1 MVDSHSLVSSSL
13 MENHNG
19 RRSMADYTDP
29 NQVRLTGENQ
39 YMRLHTEA
47 NGPMTTRC
55 SHWRILLSPS
65 GPGHVLF
72 LRSDVTDGERRIYA
86 DNIALARWLQQDIL
100 AAGEF
105 SDQALPVVEAVFARS
120 GDSRSFWTEII
131 DTVTEHL
138 ALTWYDFGEPFVI
151 SVPAGS
157 VAGRPLGWSSVF
169 VPARRAQLTVNGMV
183 ATGRPFPEQRGD
195 RMSSTA
201 GLALSETWIRLAT
214 A

>member
-1 MVDSHSLVSSSL
+1 
-13 MENHNG
+13 
-19 RRSMADYTDP
+19 
-29 NQVRLTGENQ
+29 
-39 YMRLHTEA
+39 LHAEA

-105 SDQALPVVEAVFARS
+105 SDQTLPVVEAVFARS

-169 VPARRAQLTVNGMV
+169 VPARRAQLTLNGMV

-201 GLALSETWIRLAT
+201 GLALSETWVRSS
-214 A
+214 

>member
-1 MVDSHSLVSSSL
+1 MST
-13 MENHNG
+13 
-19 RRSMADYTDP
+19 YTDP

-47 NGPMTTRC
+47 HGPMTTRC

-72 LRSDVTDGERRIYA
+72 LRSDVTDDERRIYT
-86 DNIALARWLQQDIL
+86 DNIALACWLQQEIL

-105 SDQALPVVEAVFARS
+105 SDQTIPVIDAVFARS
-120 GDSRSFWTEII
+120 GDSRFFWTETIE
-131 DTVTEHL
+131 TAAEHL
-138 ALTWYDFGEPFVI
+138 ALTWYNFGEPFVI

-157 VAGRPLGWSSVF
+157 VPDRPLGWSSVF
-169 VPARRAQLTVNGMV
+169 VPARQAQLTLNGRV

-201 GLALSETWIRLAT
+201 GLALSETWVRPQ
-214 A
+214 

>member
-1 MVDSHSLVSSSL
+1 MST
-13 MENHNG
+13 
-19 RRSMADYTDP
+19 YTDP

-47 NGPMTTRC
+47 QGPMTTRA

-72 LRSDVTDGERRIYA
+72 LRSDVTDDERRIYT
-86 DNIALARWLQQDIL
+86 DNIALVRWLQGEIL

-105 SDQALPVVEAVFARS
+105 SDQTIPVSHAVFSRS
-120 GDSRSFWTEII
+120 GNSQSFWTEII
-131 DTVTEHL
+131 DTTVEHI

-157 VAGRPLGWSSVF
+157 VPDRPLGWSSVF
-169 VPARRAQLTVNGMV
+169 VPARRAQLSLNGRV
-183 ATGRPFPEQRGD
+183 ATGYPFPEPRGD

-201 GLALSETWIRLAT
+201 GLALSETWVRPQ
-214 A
+214 